1 VWARVRNRGGLEV
14 TSIKVQLKK
23 TREVVRRKQYPI
35 LMEERIGLKP
45 VIEGLIRDGLLEPV
59 PLPSI
64 PQYSQSKIQ
73 MGTTGYL
80 KTLEPSIK

>member
-45 VIEGLIRDGLLEPV
+45 VIEGLI
-59 PLPSI
+59 
-64 PQYSQSKIQ
+64 
-73 MGTTGYL
+73 
-80 KTLEPSIK
+80 